1 MPKASPGQTRARLI
15 PFPSFPFLARSA
27 EGQPGP
33 NTCSF
38 RSFPCQEFG
47 CGEFHV
53 HFLKLYAYIFPSFSM
68 LLSFLSMCVP
78 CPFHFKSIS
87 FFLFRVFLSS
97 SFPIHFL
104 FVFPFLSILFPLV
117 CFHFFHSVS
126 LLSIEE
132 AGHVFLVISLN
143 RV

>member
-15 PFPSFPFLARSA
+15 SFPSFPFLARSA

-38 RSFPCQEFG
+38 RNFPCQEFG
-47 CGEFHV
+47 QGEFHV
-53 HFLKLYAYIFPSFSM
+53 HFLKIYTYIFPSRSM
-68 LLSFLSMCVP
+68 FLSLLCMCVP

-97 SFPIHFL
+97 PFPIHFRSNFVSTSFHCL
-104 FVFPFLSILFPLV
+104 SFLVFPFLSIPFR
-117 CFHFFHSVS
+117 SS
-126 LLSIEE
+126 LIK
-132 AGHVFLVISLN
+132 
-143 RV
+143 